1 MSKFIKHGDLKIARN
16 ENKILVILCGVPGS
30 GKTTTA
36 KFLSQ
41 KFNLFVASSDYIRN
55 YYKKSYN
62 SDDSLNKKVASECKK
77 RLATLLLSGTSFVI
91 DMDFDNKSRIERYEN
106 IGELLG
112 YNIIKIKLD
121 SKSNEENI
129 ARISKRITNFNSVN
143 PSIIGDNCE
152 YSNNISE
159 EFYYDK
165 ISKRSKFIDNEWFD
179 FVIDNNRD
187 ISYLNDQLTN
197 ISGYVKGLSNIKKR
211 RK

>member
-1 MSKFIKHGDLKIARN
+1 MSKFIKHGDLKRARN

>member
-1 MSKFIKHGDLKIARN
+1 
-16 ENKILVILCGVPGS
+16 
-30 GKTTTA
+30 
-36 KFLSQ
+36 
-41 KFNLFVASSDYIRN
+41 
-55 YYKKSYN
+55 
-62 SDDSLNKKVASECKK
+62 
-77 RLATLLLSGTSFVI
+77 
-91 DMDFDNKSRIERYEN
+91 MDFDNKSRIERYEN

>member
-1 MSKFIKHGDLKIARN
+1 MTKFIKRGDLKRARN
-16 ENKILVILCGVPGS
+16 ENKTLVILCGVPGS

-41 KFNLFVASSDYIRN
+41 KLNLFVASSDYIRN

-62 SDDSLNKKVASECKK
+62 SEDALNKKVASECKK

-129 ARISKRITNFNSVN
+129 ARISKRITDFNSVD

-152 YSNNISE
+152 YSNNLTE

-165 ISKRSKFIDNEWFD
+165 ISKRTKFIDNEWFD

>member
-1 MSKFIKHGDLKIARN
+1 MSKFIKHGDLKRARN

-62 SDDSLNKKVASECKK
+62 SEDSLNKKVASECKK
-77 RLATLLLSGTSFVI
+77 RLATLLLSGISFVI

>member
-1 MSKFIKHGDLKIARN
+1 MSKFIKHGDLKRARN
-16 ENKILVILCGVPGS
+16 ENKTLVILCGVPGS

-62 SDDSLNKKVASECKK
+62 SEDSLNKKVASECKK

-152 YSNNISE
+152 YSNNVSE

>member
-1 MSKFIKHGDLKIARN
+1 MSKFIKHGDLKRARN

-62 SDDSLNKKVASECKK
+62 SEDSLNKKVASECKK

>member
-1 MSKFIKHGDLKIARN
+1 MSKFIKHGDLKRARN

-165 ISKRSKFIDNEWFD
+165 ISKRSKFIDNEWFY

>member
-1 MSKFIKHGDLKIARN
+1 MSKFIKHGDLKRARN

-62 SDDSLNKKVASECKK
+62 SEDSLNKKVASECKK

-143 PSIIGDNCE
+143 PSIIGDNSE

-159 EFYYDK
+159 EIYYDK